1 MVRSARL
8 YHWIFNTRDMYN
20 GYINNGNNK
29 TLRNKILA
37 TIKRPSNLTSKTTV
51 SIVVNALEAI
61 QRGLKKQIELANR
74 VSFGGD
80 RSASFL

>member
-1 MVRSARL
+1 
-8 YHWIFNTRDMYN
+8 MYN

-80 RSASFL
+80 RSGAIG

>member
-1 MVRSARL
+1 
-8 YHWIFNTRDMYN
+8 MYN

-80 RSASFL
+80 QFRLLMQLRNIHLVNCV